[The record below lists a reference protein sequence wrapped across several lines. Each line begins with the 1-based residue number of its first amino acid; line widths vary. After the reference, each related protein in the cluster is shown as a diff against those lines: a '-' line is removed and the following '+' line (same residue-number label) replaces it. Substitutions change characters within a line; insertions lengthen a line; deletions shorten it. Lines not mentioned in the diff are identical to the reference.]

1 MNDILEKVMNFI
13 NENTMT
19 LIIICI
25 FLILVLI
32 GYLID
37 NSIKTR
43 KLEKEEKLK
52 NREKELEEKSNVET
66 KVEPIQEPIVDN
78 SIEEKVEEV
87 KEEPI
92 EVKQVNP
99 EVTPVLEEKVIEE
112 IKEDKIDDETAK
124 MEELLNKDFSN
135 NIDVDDIDI
144 TPDVN
149 LDTVINK
156 KEKVEEVKEVKE
168 EPVKVEETPVVSE
181 EPKSIYKSNKN
192 LADIFGKK
200 QQTSNIEETN
210 RKLETTQ
217 DYSNEL
223 DRILAKINDEEKDYS
238 KDSTLDETQEF
249 SDRF

>member
-92 EVKQVNP
+92 EVKQINP

-135 NIDVDDIDI
+135 NNVDDIEI

>member
-52 NREKELEEKSNVET
+52 NKEKELEEKSNIEIS
-66 KVEPIQEPIVDN
+66 VEPEVEP
-78 SIEEKVEEV
+78 SINNPIEEV
-87 KEEPI
+87 KVEEEPI
-92 EVKQVNP
+92 EVKQINP
-99 EVTPVLEEKVIEE
+99 EVTPVIEEKVIEE
-112 IKEDKIDDETAK
+112 IKEEKKVDESDK
-124 MEELLNKDFSN
+124 MEELLNKDFSNN

-144 TPDVN
+144 TPDVD
-149 LDTVINK
+149 LDTVINGKDK
-156 KEKVEEVKEVKE
+156 KEKVEPVIEEVKAIEK
-168 EPVKVEETPVVSE
+168 E

-192 LADIFGKK
+192 LSDIFGKK
-200 QQTSNIEETN
+200 PQTSNTEETN
-210 RKLETTQ
+210 KKLETTQ
-217 DYSNEL
+217 DYSDEL
-223 DRILAKINDEEKDYS
+223 DRILSKISDEENDYS
-238 KDSTLDETQEF
+238 KDSTLDETQDF
-249 SDRF
+249 SNRF

>member
-52 NREKELEEKSNVET
+52 NKEKELEEKSNIEIS
-66 KVEPIQEPIVDN
+66 VEPEVEP
-78 SIEEKVEEV
+78 SINNPIEEV
-87 KEEPI
+87 KDEEESI
-92 EVKQVNP
+92 EVKQINP
-99 EVTPVLEEKVIEE
+99 EVTPVIEEKVIEE
-112 IKEDKIDDETAK
+112 IKEEKKVDESDK
-124 MEELLNKDFSN
+124 MEELLNKDFSNN

-144 TPDVN
+144 TPDVD
-149 LDTVINK
+149 LDTVINGKDK
-156 KEKVEEVKEVKE
+156 KEKVEPVIEEVKAIEK
-168 EPVKVEETPVVSE
+168 E

-192 LADIFGKK
+192 LSDIFGKK
-200 QQTSNIEETN
+200 PQTSNTEETN
-210 RKLETTQ
+210 KKLETTQ
-217 DYSNEL
+217 DYSDEL
-223 DRILAKINDEEKDYS
+223 DRILSKISDEENDYS
-238 KDSTLDETQEF
+238 KDSTLDETQDF
-249 SDRF
+249 SNRF

>member
-52 NREKELEEKSNVET
+52 NKEKELEEKSNIEIS
-66 KVEPIQEPIVDN
+66 VEPEIEP
-78 SIEEKVEEV
+78 SINNPIEEV
-87 KEEPI
+87 KDEEESI
-92 EVKQVNP
+92 EVKQINP
-99 EVTPVLEEKVIEE
+99 EVTPVIEEKVIEE
-112 IKEDKIDDETAK
+112 IKEEKKVDESDK
-124 MEELLNKDFSN
+124 MEELLNKDFSNN

-144 TPDVN
+144 TPDVD
-149 LDTVINK
+149 LDTVINGKDK
-156 KEKVEEVKEVKE
+156 KEKVEPVIEEVKAIEK
-168 EPVKVEETPVVSE
+168 E

-192 LADIFGKK
+192 LSDIFGKK
-200 QQTSNIEETN
+200 PQTSNTEETN
-210 RKLETTQ
+210 KKLETTQ
-217 DYSNEL
+217 DYSDEL
-223 DRILAKINDEEKDYS
+223 DRILSKISDEENDYS
-238 KDSTLDETQEF
+238 KDSTLDETQDF
-249 SDRF
+249 SNRF

>member
-52 NREKELEEKSNVET
+52 NKEKELEEKSNIEIS
-66 KVEPIQEPIVDN
+66 VEPEIEP
-78 SIEEKVEEV
+78 SINNPIEEV
-87 KEEPI
+87 KDEEESI
-92 EVKQVNP
+92 EVKQINP
-99 EVTPVLEEKVIEE
+99 EVTPVIEEKAIEE
-112 IKEDKIDDETAK
+112 IKEEKKVDESDK
-124 MEELLNKDFSN
+124 MEELLNKDFSNN

-144 TPDVN
+144 TPDVD
-149 LDTVINK
+149 LDTVINGKDK
-156 KEKVEEVKEVKE
+156 KEKVEPVIEEVKAIEK
-168 EPVKVEETPVVSE
+168 E

-192 LADIFGKK
+192 LSDIFGKK
-200 QQTSNIEETN
+200 PQTSNTEETN
-210 RKLETTQ
+210 KKLETTQ
-217 DYSNEL
+217 DYSDEL
-223 DRILAKINDEEKDYS
+223 DRILSKISDEENDYS
-238 KDSTLDETQEF
+238 KDSTLDETQDF
-249 SDRF
+249 SNRF

>member
-52 NREKELEEKSNVET
+52 NKEKELEEKSNIEIS
-66 KVEPIQEPIVDN
+66 VEPEVEP
-78 SIEEKVEEV
+78 SINNPIEEV
-87 KEEPI
+87 KDEEESI
-92 EVKQVNP
+92 EVKQINP
-99 EVTPVLEEKVIEE
+99 EVTPVIEEKVIEE
-112 IKEDKIDDETAK
+112 IKEEKKVDESDK
-124 MEELLNKDFSN
+124 MEELLNKDFSNN

-144 TPDVN
+144 TPDVD
-149 LDTVINK
+149 LDTVINGKDK
-156 KEKVEEVKEVKE
+156 KEKVEPVIEEVIAIEK
-168 EPVKVEETPVVSE
+168 E

-192 LADIFGKK
+192 LSDIFGKK
-200 QQTSNIEETN
+200 PQTSNTEETN
-210 RKLETTQ
+210 KKLETTQ
-217 DYSNEL
+217 DYSDEL
-223 DRILAKINDEEKDYS
+223 DRILSKISDEENDYS
-238 KDSTLDETQEF
+238 KDSTLDETQDF
-249 SDRF
+249 SNRF